1 MGVIRRY
8 RRGGGSGEGDLN
20 LFKTER
26 SQMQLCLNGLEG
38 LEREETKIKIYLGT
52 YAQNIHIWG
61 NRKILSGKRR
71 RRGEGDF
78 KVK

>member
-1 MGVIRRY
+1 
-8 RRGGGSGEGDLN
+8 
-20 LFKTER
+20 
-26 SQMQLCLNGLEG
+26 MQLCLNGLEG